1 MSLKTSIILCTYNE
15 VNYIKNT
22 ISELERNVPNLELVI
37 VDDLSTDGTIEVLKE
52 LNLQNKYKIIFRKR
66 SRGLASAFVRGIT
79 ETTGDQ
85 IGWLDT
91 NMSELAPRFLEMS
104 DEIKKKNDIII
115 LSRYVDGGGD
125 KRNLI
130 RALCSKY
137 FNLFCRLVLTFK
149 VKDFTSSI
157 FLKKREIIDEVTFL
171 GYGHGE
177 FFI

>member
-22 ISELERNVPNLELVI
+22 ISELERNIPNLELVI
-37 VDDLSTDGTIEVLKE
+37 VDDLSTDGTIEILKE

-104 DEIKKKNDIII
+104 DEIKKK
-115 LSRYVDGGGD
+115 
-125 KRNLI
+125 
-130 RALCSKY
+130 
-137 FNLFCRLVLTFK
+137 
-149 VKDFTSSI
+149 
-157 FLKKREIIDEVTFL
+157 
-171 GYGHGE
+171 
-177 FFI
+177 